1 MSLRLI
7 RSLRLLV
14 LGALAVGA
22 TAPALAHSGHD
33 APAVHAHTGSPA
45 LLAFIAILL
54 VGTAGAA
61 VAVRLLL
68 RRRRLAR
75 SRG

>member
-14 LGALAVGA
+14 PGALAVGA

-33 APAVHAHTGSPA
+33 APAVHAHTGSPS
-45 LLAFIAILL
+45 LLALIAILML
-54 VGTAGAA
+54 GTAAT
-61 VAVRLLL
+61 VVTVRLLL
-68 RRRRLAR
+68 RRRRLLR